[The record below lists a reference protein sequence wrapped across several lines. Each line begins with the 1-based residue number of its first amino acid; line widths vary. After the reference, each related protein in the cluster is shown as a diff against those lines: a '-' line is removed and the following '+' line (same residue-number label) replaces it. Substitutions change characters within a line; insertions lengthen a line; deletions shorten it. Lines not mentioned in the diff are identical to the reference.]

1 MKRIWS
7 AVAVQALETGFGITL
22 DGRPVRLPGGA
33 PLAVPAEALARA
45 IAAEWD
51 APDKDQDIR
60 PDDLPLTRLAGT
72 AVERIAPDTAPVRA
86 GLLAYGRSDL
96 LCYRATVPDGLVAE
110 QARLWQPWL
119 DWAGATLGARLAVTA
134 GITAIDQPPEAIA
147 GLDAALAT
155 HDAWSLA
162 GLGVTVPAL
171 GSLVLGLAVAAGA
184 IAPAA
189 AHDCA
194 TLDERWQERLWGEDA
209 EAAARRA
216 RIGGEI
222 ASAARFVNLARS

>member
-1 MKRIWS
+1 MKRIWKH
-7 AVAVQALETGFGITL
+7 AGLQALDGGFGVTL

-33 PLAVPAEALARA
+33 PLTVPTEGLARA
-45 IAAEWD
+45 IAAEWN
-51 APDKDQDIR
+51 APGDNDEVR

-96 LCYRATVPDGLVAE
+96 LCYRATGPDGLVAE

>member
-1 MKRIWS
+1 MKRIWKH
-7 AVAVQALETGFGITL
+7 AGLQALDGGFGVTL

-33 PLAVPAEALARA
+33 PLTVPTEGLARA
-45 IAAEWD
+45 IAAEWN
-51 APDKDQDIR
+51 APGDNDEVR

-72 AVERIAPDTAPVRA
+72 TVERIVPDPASVRA
-86 GLLAYGRSDL
+86 SLLAYGRSDL
-96 LCYRATVPDGLVAE
+96 LCYRATGPEGLVAE

-119 DWAGATLGARLAVTA
+119 DWAGNALGARLAVTA
-134 GITAIDQPPEAIA
+134 GITAIDQPAAAI
-147 GLDAALAT
+147 GTLGEALAR

-184 IAPAA
+184 LAPLA

-194 TLDERWQERLWGEDA
+194 VLDELWQERLWGEDT

-216 RIGGEI
+216 RIGDEI
-222 ASAARFVNLARS
+222 VTAARFVALARQ